1 MTLRP
6 VWLVVLACPIAAAD
20 TPAGKGPPEL
30 QGTWRLVSV
39 ESNGA
44 VNEFKDRQPRL
55 VIKGDR
61 IQYGSEELAQFTADS
76 TADPKSIDMKF
87 GKSDA
92 VIEGV
97 YAADRDSLK
106 ICLNKQ
112 VEGVKERPREFGTK
126 NRDGF
131 RLLVLRRETEA
142 DAGSD
147 GLTGYI
153 GVMLAFNAEKKE
165 VAITAALDD
174 SPAKKAGIQKDDVF
188 LATNN
193 VAVSDL
199 MSAVESIRGLKPG
212 SELTLR
218 VRRDE
223 KERDVTMKV
232 GVLPFRF
239 LVGLDA

>member
-61 IQYGSEELAQFTADS
+61 IQYGAEELAQFTADPN
-76 TADPKSIDMKF
+76 ADPKSIDMKF

-97 YAADRDSLK
+97 YAADRDSFK

-126 NRDGF
+126 DKDGF
-131 RLLVLRRETEA
+131 RLLVFRRETEA

-153 GVMLAFNAEKKE
+153 GVMLAIENKE
-165 VAITAALDD
+165 VTITGILDD
-174 SPAKKAGIQKDDVF
+174 SPAKKAGIQKGDVF

-199 MSAVESIRGLKPG
+199 MSAVESVRGLKPG

-218 VRRDE
+218 VRRDG
-223 KERDVTMKV
+223 KERDVTVKA